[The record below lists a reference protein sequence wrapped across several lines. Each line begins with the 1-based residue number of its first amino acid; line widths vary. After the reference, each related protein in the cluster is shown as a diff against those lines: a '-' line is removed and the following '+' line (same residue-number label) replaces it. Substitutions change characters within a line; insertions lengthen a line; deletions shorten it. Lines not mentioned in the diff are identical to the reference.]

1 MANPASLKP
10 FKPGD
15 KRINRK
21 GRPKSFDAL
30 RTLTQQIAHEV
41 ARTTTGEPLTSASGH
56 AITVVEAIL
65 RQWAHSKNPALQIK
79 FMEICFGKVPDRV
92 EVGGKTDDAIPII
105 VVAPGML
112 ESLKGEAPNPNA
124 INYRKNLA
132 AIAPLDDE

>member
-56 AITVVEAIL
+56 AIAVVEAIL
-65 RQWAHSKNPALQIK
+65 RQWAHSKNPALQMR
-79 FMEICFGKVPDRV
+79 FMEICFGKVPDKV
-92 EVGGKTDDAIPII
+92 EVSGNEAELPLRIKMVWGDT
-105 VVAPGML
+105 GM
-112 ESLKGEAPNPNA
+112 ESEAPDA
-124 INYRKNLA
+124 TRIDYRKGLHQ
-132 AIAPLDDE
+132 IAPLDDE